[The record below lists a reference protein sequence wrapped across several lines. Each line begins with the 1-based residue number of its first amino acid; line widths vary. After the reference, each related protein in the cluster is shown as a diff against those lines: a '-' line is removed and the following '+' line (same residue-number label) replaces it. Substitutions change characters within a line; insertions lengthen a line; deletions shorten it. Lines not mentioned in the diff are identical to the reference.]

1 MRKIQYILAASLSFA
16 ALSCMKESVDPVD
29 IPGDAITFS
38 AYRQQ
43 VYTRA
48 DIGDFEFP
56 VHTQYALFAVESA
69 ASEADYL
76 WSTAAG
82 FRHQPEMGE
91 ETSSNTIAY
100 GGDEG
105 VSVFKEGKTFD
116 FFAVTYGEQ
125 NVAPPTPAAA
135 AQDGVTPTVTISESS
150 DRLPDLMHSNSASA
164 RNRSSA
170 GGVVIL
176 PFEHALASL
185 SFLVSKQD
193 ESGDSRA
200 EQQLNNVQLK
210 EIRLDNVAETASLNI
225 VTGQWSWAA
234 SNVGK
239 RIIYD
244 ETMGTPI
251 TLTKTAESIGGD
263 ILVFPNDD
271 YVDNNAYDASAP
283 YKYYNTAN
291 DASASKGEQIL
302 VTVKL
307 TGLEQYDALSDDW
320 KPMNKTL
327 TCGAVVE
334 NGACEVSFP
343 LRQFSSN
350 GQQDQGPL
358 HFLRNHKYQMNVIVE
373 RDNVQ
378 VVAVTPQVYE
388 WVDVEPDRDHMGT
401 LGQPVTIGGLVWMD
415 RNIGASSADCENDWW
430 HTCGYYYQYGR
441 NIPYIINL
449 DAILNADGSEKD
461 GVLYSANTQR
471 VFRAIVPYQSRP
483 SDQPISTWTF
493 TRGDFWYH
501 PTDAP
506 DDQGAYL
513 IYTLDQHGN
522 KVYDWESTRKYYYSR
537 PGDPVLPGRTPAALN
552 PGDEGYYGFLAGGGS
567 GCTEV
572 WSWDPEGQP
581 DPRVISYWWEGENAN
596 GSTIEGRM
604 TSNGYLLASRVE
616 NQPVPKGWRLPRRAD
631 GYKILPEPAQDANPW
646 TADNAFLFQGTTRDL
661 GEDIL
666 NTAGEYRFQYVRG
679 RITIG
684 NETPGADH
692 LTTAPHDASY
702 MPCIYGIK
710 YQGTNKAYRVRIRM
724 VASSYSER
732 YFLRIEMFPGTEND
746 IFKTDIDPT
755 GRLNGFSEYGEDGFG
770 SVGQTVYY
778 GGADHVVNLAYDGTP
793 IQRWNLQDFDWN
805 HPSGSIDFPLQGYL
819 DAGGT
824 YPFWNQIGNATILR
838 VPEHQYGGEGMTAT
852 GEIRGRNWTLYMR
865 DATSGVSVGKESRW
879 ALGDCIR
886 LVRDL

>member
-1 MRKIQYILAASLSFA
+1 MKRGRIILGAVILPMVAI
-16 ALSCMKESVDPVD
+16 SCTKEWSGSAEMPA
-29 IPGDAITFS
+29 DAITFS

-378 VVAVTPQVYE
+378 VLAVNPQVLE
-388 WVDVEPDRDHMGT
+388 WANGEMGSVHMGT
-401 LGQPVTIGGLVWMD
+401 LGQPITFGGTVWMD
-415 RNIGASSADCENDWW
+415 RNLGATSADCEGDWL
-430 HTCGYYYQYGR
+430 HTLGYFYQFGR
-441 NIPYIINL
+441 NIPFIVDV
-449 DAILNADGSEKD
+449 DAF
-461 GVLYSANTQR
+461 VANNYKIKERNGNVSFEGRTIASP
-471 VFRAIVPYQSRP
+471 VVDASGNIVGGYPDRNPAFPNYLVY
-483 SDQPISTWTF
+483 TW
-493 TRGDFWYH
+493 
-501 PTDAP
+501 
-506 DDQGAYL
+506 DDK
-513 IYTLDQHGN
+513 GN
-522 KVYDWESTRKYYYSR
+522 KVSLVSNQTVANLRTPGLTDGEVVAID
-537 PGDPVLPGRTPAALN
+537 PGDTGTYAFISNYRNVVGPKYWYDENPAVFYSTHWSTPA
-552 PGDEGYYGFLAGGGS
+552 G
-567 GCTEV
+567 
-572 WSWDPEGQP
+572 
-581 DPRVISYWWEGENAN
+581 
-596 GSTIEGRM
+596 
-604 TSNGYLLASRVE
+604 
-616 NQPVPKGWRLPRRAD
+616 QPVPKGWRLPKKED
-631 GYKILPEPAQDANPW
+631 VYSIMPEKDFSWVPTNNEGPRFKGFGITDYPQRTSYSGTYQFFYGNIQVDPNAST
-646 TADNAFLFQGTTRDL
+646 TAPFSAPLRDENINITRVYGIKFQGT
-661 GEDIL
+661 
-666 NTAGEYRFQYVRG
+666 A
-679 RITIG
+679 
-684 NETPGADH
+684 
-692 LTTAPHDASY
+692 
-702 MPCIYGIK
+702 
-710 YQGTNKAYRVRIRM
+710 KAYR
-724 VASSYSER
+724 YK
-732 YFLRIEMFPGTEND
+732 IEMHTSNITDGKFVRFSLYPTGIDD
-746 IFKTDIDPT
+746 IFLFNDDKSQWNLHQFDWEHESAHLDFPMQGNLVYSDPAMLELF
-755 GRLNGFSEYGEDGFG
+755 GRDLKLTLSEAVPG
-770 SVGQTVYY
+770 STNFYSLKLS
-778 GGADHVVNLAYDGTP
+778 NDGT
-793 IQRWNLQDFDWN
+793 
-805 HPSGSIDFPLQGYL
+805 GYVE
-819 DAGGT
+819 T
-824 YPFWNQIGNATILR
+824 YQATTC
-838 VPEHQYGGEGMTAT
+838 PT
-852 GEIRGRNWTLYMR
+852 
-865 DATSGVSVGKESRW
+865 
-879 ALGDCIR
+879 R